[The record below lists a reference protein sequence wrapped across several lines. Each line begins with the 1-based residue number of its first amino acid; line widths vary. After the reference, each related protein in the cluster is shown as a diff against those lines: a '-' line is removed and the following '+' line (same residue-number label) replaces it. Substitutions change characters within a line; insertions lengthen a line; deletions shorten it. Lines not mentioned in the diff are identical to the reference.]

1 MFTLDQAISAINGRK
16 EFVVKQ
22 RSYGTVIDYNI
33 ELSDTFVGR
42 TAEETQILLNLRG
55 TIFDDAGKIIRL
67 PYHKFKNINQSVE
80 YQSQNFD
87 LSQPHVIQEKLDGSM
102 IAAFPVAT
110 NWEFGTRAGI
120 TDVSKQA
127 QAYFDRMLMER
138 RFAYQQLIVACL
150 DQGQTPIFEYCS
162 RENRV
167 VIDYPVS
174 KLVLTAIRDNATG
187 EYLSLKGV
195 NPLIEVVKEVKFRQD
210 DAIDFVAKQ
219 IASLTDS
226 EGVVIKFADGRMVK
240 IKAELYCL
248 QHRTR
253 ESLRQEKDVLRL
265 ILRGQLDD
273 VLGLLSPDAVADIQ
287 RYSDAVLRN
296 VRHCERQLRNVYL
309 DYRRICEDRKAFAA
323 LATKN
328 RLGSILFS
336 WYSNKSVTL
345 TEYLLDHCT
354 SQTRVDEVR
363 WILGAQFKSG
373 AADE

>member
-16 EFVVKQ
+16 EFAVKQ
-22 RSYGTVIDYNI
+22 RPYGTVIDYNI

-55 TIFDDAGKIIRL
+55 TIFDTAGKIIRL
-67 PYHKFKNINQSVE
+67 SYHKFKNINQSVE
-80 YQSQNFD
+80 YQAQNFD

-102 IAAFPVAT
+102 IAPFPVGT
-110 NWEFGTRAGI
+110 IWEFGTRAGI
-120 TDVSKQA
+120 TDVSKLA
-127 QAYFDRMLMER
+127 QSHFDRMLIER
-138 RFAYQQLIVACL
+138 RFAYQQLIVSCL
-150 DQGQTPIFEYCS
+150 ERGQTPIFEYCS

-187 EYLSLKGV
+187 EYLSLKTV
-195 NPLIEVVKEVKFRQD
+195 NPLIEVVKEVKFRQTD
-210 DAIDFVAKQ
+210 DLSFIANK

-253 ESLRQEKDVLRL
+253 DSLRQEKDVLRL

-273 VLGLLSPDAVADIQ
+273 VLGLLSPDAAAEIQ
-287 RYSDAVLRN
+287 RYSDLVLRN
-296 VRHCERQLRNVYL
+296 VRNCERQLRNVYL
-309 DYRRICEDRKAFAA
+309 EYRRICEDRKAFAA

-336 WYSNKSVTL
+336 WYSGKSVTL
-345 TEYLLDHCT
+345 TEYLLDYCT

-373 AADE
+373 ATDE